1 MLIIKSMVKND
12 NLTLK
17 MLMGSV
23 DCARIFLSLRMSRG
37 IGLSTYTLCFIS
49 LIFLT
54 FPNSFRLFWSDFSH
68 WLWVIQMVSKVHN
81 YPTLS
86 QRSCSIKEPCAI
98 RVHPT
103 WVPTR
108 LPVDPAV
115 PEIENDLGTKEAAGD
130 VGDVGVDGCVLSAQA
145 AYWIPQKLRS
155 IRTQTL

>member
-1 MLIIKSMVKND
+1 MTMYHNISGSMFYSKSTDLLRKSQEFWDLQTHFIMEKS
-12 NLTLK
+12 K
-17 MLMGSV
+17 FEKSV
-23 DCARIFLSLRMSRG
+23 GRFSPTPILLGLRS
-37 IGLSTYTLCFIS
+37 C
-49 LIFLT
+49 
-54 FPNSFRLFWSDFSH
+54 FSH

-81 YPTLS
+81 YPSTLP
-86 QRSCSIKEPCAI
+86 QRSSSIKEPCAI

-155 IRTQTL
+155 ILTQTL